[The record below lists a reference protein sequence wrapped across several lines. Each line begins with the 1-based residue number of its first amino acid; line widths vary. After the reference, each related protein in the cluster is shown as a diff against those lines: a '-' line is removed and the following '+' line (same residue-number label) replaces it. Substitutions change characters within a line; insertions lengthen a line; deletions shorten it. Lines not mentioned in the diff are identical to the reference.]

1 MVCNKTIGYAAMME
15 WDLYIY
21 IYIYLFIWIYNL
33 VHWVEKA
40 AWLWKMMGNDAWD
53 DAMGCDWSDETR
65 PDETW

>member
-21 IYIYLFIWIYNL
+21 IYLFIWIYNL

-40 AWLWKMMGNDAWD
+40 A
-53 DAMGCDWSDETR
+53 
-65 PDETW
+65 